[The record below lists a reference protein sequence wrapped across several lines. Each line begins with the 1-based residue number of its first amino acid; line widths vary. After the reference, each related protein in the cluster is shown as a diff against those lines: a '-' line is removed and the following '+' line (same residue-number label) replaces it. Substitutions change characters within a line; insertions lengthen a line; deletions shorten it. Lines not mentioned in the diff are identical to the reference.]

1 MWLPWHNRVM
11 RFRAGLVVGAA
22 VGYVLGARAG
32 LQRYEQLKHWAGEA
46 RKHPAVAQLAN
57 QSIGV
62 VDAARYIAATGL
74 SAGAKGLRTIDSHTG
89 SE

>member
-1 MWLPWHNRVM
+1 M

-32 LQRYEQLKHWAGEA
+32 RQRYEQIKHWAGQA

-62 VDAARYIAATGL
+62 VDAGRYIAATGL
-74 SAGAKGLRTIDSHTG
+74 SAGAKGLRTIDSQASSELDG
-89 SE
+89 SRLVP